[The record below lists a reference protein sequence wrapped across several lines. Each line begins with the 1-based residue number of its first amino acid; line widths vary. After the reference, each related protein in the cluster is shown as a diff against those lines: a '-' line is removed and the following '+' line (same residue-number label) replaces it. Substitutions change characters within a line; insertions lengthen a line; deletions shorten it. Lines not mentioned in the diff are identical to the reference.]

1 MISRRNYETYLMDYL
16 DNALSAA
23 ARAEV
28 EQFLL
33 ANPDIAHEMQGVAE
47 TRVLPDSEH
56 YSGKKGLKKA
66 RYHELG
72 VSTEADYLCV
82 AELEGDIT
90 KQEAERLNE
99 LATADVEVAALR
111 RIYPRTKITPTLVA
125 YPHKK
130 KLKKTSIAIIPIA
143 MRRVG
148 VAAASVA
155 AIWGLFQLR
164 DLIQDSNQ
172 TQSQI
177 ATITKTEPS
186 ATSNNS
192 ADNIAT
198 KVADMPLSF
207 NGNRQHKVQA
217 AGIMEEASP
226 TPHEAGATAPN
237 EQVALVMLARIEAAV
252 ESVHGMEIEPM
263 DVDRIC
269 AALVEQ
275 VPVPQHIAYEHK
287 VHGSTR
293 EYTLADVALGGARLL
308 GRALGFKSEV
318 HRNSHGKVTRVEFES
333 SLIAFSSTNNKNK
346 EN

>member
-47 TRVLPDSEH
+47 TRVLPRSEH
-56 YSGKKGLKKA
+56 YSGKKDLKKA

-177 ATITKTEPS
+177 ATIAKTEQS

-192 ADNIAT
+192 TDNVAT
-198 KVADMPLSF
+198 KVADMPHSF
-207 NGNRQHKVQA
+207 NGNRLQKVRD
-217 AGIMEEASP
+217 AGVMEEASP
-226 TPHEAGATAPN
+226 TPHEAGATAPI
-237 EQVALVMLARIEAAV
+237 EQVAMKTLPRIEAQV
-252 ESVHGMEIEPM
+252 ELIRYEALTTKASNDIYTTLAGKYM
-263 DVDRIC
+263 DNLP
-269 AALVEQ
+269 A
-275 VPVPQHIAYEHK
+275 PNTTHI
-287 VHGSTR
+287 HGSTR
-293 EYTLADVALGGARLL
+293 EYTLADIALNGVRLL
-308 GRALGFKSEV
+308 GRALGIKSEV
-318 HRNSHGKVTRVEFES
+318 HRNSEGKVTRVEFES
-333 SLIAFSSTNNKNK
+333 TFIAFSSTNNKNK
-346 EN
+346 NN